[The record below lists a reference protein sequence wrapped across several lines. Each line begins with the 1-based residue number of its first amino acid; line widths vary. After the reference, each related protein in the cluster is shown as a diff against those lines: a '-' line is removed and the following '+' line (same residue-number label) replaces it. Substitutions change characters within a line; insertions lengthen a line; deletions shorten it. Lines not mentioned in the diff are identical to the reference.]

1 MSKQLTPAEE
11 LIVLHRAATMPELK
25 PCPAC
30 GSRRSQLMLS
40 YSPWFTAAVHVLCAD
55 CQMQGPIACSRKE
68 EYAITVDDL
77 NHMTEPTGFEAA
89 AIAAWNS
96 LPRWPDYNDVDCA
109 GCPER
114 RRGLLTWTTEPPKVP
129 GWYFQRAM
137 GKEKTQRIAFVSA
150 TLSGLHC
157 KCGCSSRPLAHW
169 VGFEWAGPIP
179 PPID

>member
-1 MSKQLTPAEE
+1 
-11 LIVLHRAATMPELK
+11 MPEQLK

-30 GSRRSQLMLS
+30 WSRRSKLMLS

-68 EYAITVDDL
+68 EDAITVDDL

-96 LPRWPDYNDVDCA
+96 LPRRPDYNDVDCA

-114 RRGLLTWTTEPPKVP
+114 RHSALTWTTEPPKVP
-129 GWYFQRAM
+129 GWYWR
-137 GKEKTQRIAFVSA
+137 KET
-150 TLSGLHC
+150 SGGNMHVLHFT
-157 KCGCSSRPLAHW
+157 GNWDDYGEHWDSDRVFALPLN
-169 VGFEWAGPIP
+169 FSDNLWAGPIP
-179 PPID
+179 TPPEPEES